1 MASTLAPLAAV
12 WAGSSLVAS
21 PALVFSTTSPYR
33 GGEATGCVLEWP
45 DGPPSTSL
53 MDHVYQVPHLEVIT
67 DYMTSCP
74 GQVVFLLVTYV
85 LPLAGLGLTYTHLT
99 RLMWRLQWTSDLGSD
114 RQCLAL

>member
-1 MASTLAPLAAV
+1 MTSTLAPLAAV

-33 GGEATGCVLEWP
+33 GGEATGCVLVWP

-67 DYMTSCP
+67 
-74 GQVVFLLVTYV
+74 
-85 LPLAGLGLTYTHLT
+85 
-99 RLMWRLQWTSDLGSD
+99 
-114 RQCLAL
+114 